1 MTEPIFQA
9 PVSQAS
15 ISISEQP
22 NTAQAEENGR
32 LREPATIVIF
42 GASGDLSRRKLIPA
56 LYHLH
61 QSGFLPHN
69 MAIVGFSR
77 TEISDHAFRE
87 RMCESLCDNVES
99 PDSLPQHPLI
109 RSLYYVAGDSN
120 DPAAYR
126 NLHERL
132 NQIEAERG
140 MPGHRLYYLSVAP
153 ALFPFITQ
161 HLSDAGMIY
170 DRSDAR
176 WSRVIIE
183 KPFGH
188 DLHSAQ
194 ELNRTIT
201 RYLDESQI
209 YRIDHYLGKETVQ
222 NILTFRFGNSIF
234 EPLFN
239 QKYVEQIQITV
250 AETLGMEGKRGHYYD
265 QAGAMRDMV
274 QNHMMQLLTL
284 IAMEPPSALEA
295 NAIRDEKVKVLR
307 SLLPLREEEVR
318 EHTIRAQYT
327 SGAHNDVTVPG
338 FLEEEGVAPD
348 SRTESYVAMRV
359 QVDNWRWAGVPF
371 LLRTGKRLHK
381 RVSEIAVFFKK
392 PPLQFF
398 RKDSNPNLC
407 LLADRPKANQLI
419 FRIQPDEGISLTFAS
434 KRPGMKLDLEQ
445 VNMDFFYRQAFS
457 ERSPEAYERLLL
469 DALRGDASL
478 FTRSDEVEFA
488 WRFIHAIHQGWAAD
502 PHPPVHYTAFTDGPR
517 EARRLTDGI
526 APWRPLQQK

>member
-1 MTEPIFQA
+1 MTDQNFQP

-15 ISISEQP
+15 ISVVGQVNS
-22 NTAQAEENGR
+22 AQSDESGR
-32 LREPATIVIF
+32 LKEPATIVIF

-61 QSGFLPHN
+61 RAGFLPDN

-77 TEISDHAFRE
+77 TEISDHEFRE
-87 RMCESLCDNVES
+87 TMCQSLCDDVES
-99 PDSLPQHPLI
+99 PETLPQHPLI
-109 RSLYYVAGDSN
+109 RSLYYVSGNSN
-120 DPAAYR
+120 DPESYKA
-126 NLHERL
+126 LQERL
-132 NQIEAERG
+132 SQIEAERN

-153 ALFPFITQ
+153 ALFPFIVQ
-161 HLSDAGMIY
+161 HLTEAGMIY
-170 DRSDAR
+170 DRTDPR

-188 DLHSAQ
+188 DLQSAQ
-194 ELNRTIT
+194 DLNKTIT

-239 QKYVEQIQITV
+239 QKHVEQVQITV
-250 AETLGMEGKRGHYYD
+250 AESLGMEGKRGHYYD
-265 QAGAMRDMV
+265 KAGAMRDMV

-307 SLLPLREEEVR
+307 SLLPLREDEVR
-318 EHTIRAQYT
+318 EHTVRAQYT
-327 SGAHNDVTVPG
+327 SGMHEDIQVPG
-338 FLEEEGVAPD
+338 FLEEEGVDPN
-348 SRTESYVAMRV
+348 SRTESYVAMRM
-359 QVDNWRWAGVPF
+359 QIDNWRWAGVPF
-371 LLRTGKRLHK
+371 LLRTGKRLRK

-407 LLADRPKANQLI
+407 LLTDRPKANQLI

-445 VNMDFFYRQAFS
+445 VNMNFFYKQAFA

-488 WRFIHAIHQGWAAD
+488 WRFISSVHQGWDAD
-502 PHPPVHYTAFTDGPR
+502 PRPPVHYTAFSDGPR
-517 EARRLTDGI
+517 EARRLTEGI
-526 APWRPLQQK
+526 APWRPLQNM